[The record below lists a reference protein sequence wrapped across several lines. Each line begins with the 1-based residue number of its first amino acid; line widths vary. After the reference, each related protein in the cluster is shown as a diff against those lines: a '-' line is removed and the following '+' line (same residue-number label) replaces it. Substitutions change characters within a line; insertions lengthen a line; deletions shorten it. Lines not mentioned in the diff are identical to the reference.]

1 MTLGKNIVR
10 LRTQKNWS
18 QGDLADALEISRQ
31 SVSKWETDTSIP
43 ELDKLIKLSKLF
55 DVTLDEL
62 VRGEKVT
69 NTETAMPAAQT
80 VPTSFAPQVT
90 PEREKRRT
98 ITGTILLC
106 TGAVILIFCLLL
118 AGDLMTGLL
127 FASPFLICGIICFAV
142 KRRVGLCCGWAVY
155 LYIDLYL
162 RFATG
167 LSWTTIFMTHL
178 WTAQMNYARLSIAWM
193 QFIGMVLMSLCT
205 VRSYPTLKVSA
216 TKKEVTWLIVGWVA
230 TLVVLPLLMS
240 YGVMPLWIDNLY
252 NYSNFSPYFF
262 INVLYSYVRLALIN
276 VLLVRTLAVWR
287 VKREAQKA
295 NCKAADT

>member
-31 SVSKWETDTSIP
+31 SVSKWETDVSIP
-43 ELDKLIKLSKLF
+43 ELDNLLRLSALF
-55 DVTLDEL
+55 GVTLDEL
-62 VRGEKVT
+62 VRGEELPK
-69 NTETAMPAAQT
+69 TETAMPAAQT

-98 ITGTILLC
+98 ITGTVLLC
-106 TGAVILIFCLLL
+106 TGAVIFCLLL
-118 AGDLMTGLL
+118 AGDLLTGLL

-155 LYIDLYL
+155 LCIDLYL

-205 VRSYPTLKVSA
+205 VRSYRTLKVSA

-230 TLVVLPLLMS
+230 ALVVLPLLMS

-287 VKREAQKA
+287 VKREAKKA